1 MPRTGILVFE
11 FGILPL
17 EITALTVIVGAP
29 PFKVTSQGLGS
40 KVRSLPCIVRILKS
54 VIGPKEYVSRAL
66 LRVTKTL
73 AGKVGMLMFQV
84 GTRVQGRNSEV
95 QGQDTSVVLTLGILA
110 GRFGTLMF
118 GGRTLVPKW
127 LFCGSCLLGI
137 INASPSTTPG
147 SSF

>member
-1 MPRTGILVFE
+1 MPRIGILVFR

-17 EITALTVIVGAP
+17 KITALIFIVGAP
-29 PFKVTSQGLGS
+29 PRKVTTQGLGF
-40 KVRSLPCIVRILKS
+40 KVRSLPSTVRILKS
-54 VIGPKEYVSRAL
+54 VIGPKECVSRAL
-66 LRVTKTL
+66 LLVTETL

-84 GTRVQGRNSEV
+84 GTHVQSRNSEV

-110 GRFGTLMF
+110 GTLGTLMF

-127 LFCGSCLLGI
+127 LCCGSCPLCI
-137 INASPSTTPG
+137 INVSSPTTSG